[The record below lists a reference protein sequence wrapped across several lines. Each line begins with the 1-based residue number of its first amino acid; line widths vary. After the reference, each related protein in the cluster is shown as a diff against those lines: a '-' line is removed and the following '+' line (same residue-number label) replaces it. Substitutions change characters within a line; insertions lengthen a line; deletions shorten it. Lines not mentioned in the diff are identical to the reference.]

1 MPLNQNSSSEWT
13 LRAFFALDTEGKGF
27 LFKKDILSVLRD
39 EGVLEHRGLQDF
51 VYELEKL
58 EDDDSISLRQ
68 FTKMTKGLIFL
79 RRILERNLVMPMF
92 ETFVANYKKAY
103 LEIKE
108 DPYNEF

>member
-1 MPLNQNSSSEWT
+1 
-13 LRAFFALDTEGKGF
+13 LDTEGKGF

-39 EGVLEHRGLQDF
+39 EGVLDHRGLQDF
-51 VYELEKL
+51 VYDLEKL

>member
-1 MPLNQNSSSEWT
+1 M
-13 LRAFFALDTEGKGF
+13 
-27 LFKKDILSVLRD
+27 LRD
-39 EGVLEHRGLQDF
+39 EGVLDHRGLQDF
-51 VYELEKL
+51 VYDLEKL

>member
-1 MPLNQNSSSEWT
+1 M
-13 LRAFFALDTEGKGF
+13 
-27 LFKKDILSVLRD
+27 LRD

>member
-1 MPLNQNSSSEWT
+1 
-13 LRAFFALDTEGKGF
+13 
-27 LFKKDILSVLRD
+27 VLRD
-39 EGVLEHRGLQDF
+39 EGVLDHRGLQDF
-51 VYELEKL
+51 VYDLEKL